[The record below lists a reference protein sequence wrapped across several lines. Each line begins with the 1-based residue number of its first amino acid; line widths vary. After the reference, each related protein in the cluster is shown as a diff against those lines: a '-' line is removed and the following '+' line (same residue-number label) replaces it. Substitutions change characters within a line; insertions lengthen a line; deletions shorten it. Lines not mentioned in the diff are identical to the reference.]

1 MDLIWAMIVS
11 SFFLHFYHVPSLCM
25 LADQSK
31 AHICEKEFCQKMQIV
46 REFFFLHKKNEF
58 STSHAYKSARIS
70 LENVKCSCTLIWL
83 LLHRFRYTIYSCVF
97 VVAPSQSWFII
108 NSITDL
114 HHKILFKAC
123 SRKKLWNWNWDSWWM
138 SEKKHLFGFL
148 WNDVFVFFFLLN
160 RRKHIR

>member
-1 MDLIWAMIVS
+1 MKKETFYVFQLIGFDMSNDCIIFFS
-11 SFFLHFYHVPSLCM
+11 SFLSCSVSMHASWSK
-25 LADQSK
+25 QSTYMWK
-31 AHICEKEFCQKMQIV
+31 RVLSKNAN
-46 REFFFLHKKNEF
+46 REGVFFLHKKNEF

-114 HHKILFKAC
+114 HHKILFKTF
-123 SRKKLWNWNWDSWWM
+123 S
-138 SEKKHLFGFL
+138 
-148 WNDVFVFFFLLN
+148 
-160 RRKHIR
+160 